1 MARVDFREYVRQLVQ
16 DLYHT
21 YKVSD
26 DDIALY
32 VEIAVPPLPLGIA
45 IPCGLLLNELISNCL
60 KHGFKDSSQ
69 GWIRVTLRG
78 DGPNNVLTV
87 ADNGA
92 GFPQDLDFR
101 NTTSFGMQLI
111 NTLVEQLKGKIEL
124 VNNRGTVVTIT
135 FPGHDRSQEE
145 PT

>member
-1 MARVDFREYVRQLVQ
+1 MASTPARTWSRVHLTQKIDAPKFPGGPPVR
-16 DLYHT
+16 
-21 YKVSD
+21 VSH
-26 DDIALY
+26 A
-32 VEIAVPPLPLGIA
+32 
-45 IPCGLLLNELISNCL
+45 
-60 KHGFKDSSQ
+60 HH
-69 GWIRVTLRG
+69 
-78 DGPNNVLTV
+78 
-87 ADNGA
+87 
-92 GFPQDLDFR
+92 DLDFR